1 MTCSELAATWL
12 TAIGTLATAIVAVVT
27 AIIAVVI
34 ARRQEEWRR
43 ERYHPT
49 LGVTANI
56 APPDCL
62 KIPMKLVNPHT
73 RQVIDEA
80 ATYYLRAKIT
90 NTGTEAAKNVEV
102 YAKSLYRLQGE
113 TRELIRTFP
122 PMTLVWSNRADLTY
136 LPILAPHSDR
146 HCDIA
151 HIIEPSKR
159 EMWGQNDGTRPFAE
173 AEIPPFPLPPND
185 TALSFDLKIKPLTR
199 GYILAP
205 GTYSLEIEV
214 SAENAEAIRKNLR
227 IELDGRW
234 EDSESTMLGQLVKM
248 RLE

>member
-12 TAIGTLATAIVAVVT
+12 SAIGTLATAIIAVVT

-34 ARRQEEWRR
+34 ARHQEECRR
-43 ERYHPT
+43 ESYHPT

-62 KIPMKLVNPHT
+62 KIPMQLVNKQT
-73 RQVIDEA
+73 GQLIDEA
-80 ATYYLRAKIT
+80 ASYYLRVKIK
-90 NTGTEAAKNVEV
+90 NTGTEAATNVEV
-102 YAKSLYRLQGE
+102 HAKSLTRVQGD
-113 TRELIRTFP
+113 TREPIRTFT

-136 LPILAPHSDR
+136 LPILAPHTDR
-146 HCDIA
+146 YCDIA

-159 EMWGQNDGTRPFAE
+159 EMFGLAE
-173 AEIPPFPLPPND
+173 LPPFSLPTND

-199 GYILAP
+199 GYIRPP

-214 SAENAEAIRKNLR
+214 SAGNAEAICRNLR
-227 IELDGRW
+227 IELDERW
-234 EDSESTMLGQLVKM
+234 EDSESTMLGERVKM

>member
-1 MTCSELAATWL
+1 MTYSELAATWL
-12 TAIGTLATAIVAVVT
+12 TAIGTLTTAIIAVVT

-34 ARRQEEWRR
+34 ARRQDKWRR

-62 KIPMKLVNPHT
+62 KIPMQLVNKQT
-73 RQVIDEA
+73 GQLIDEA
-80 ATYYLRAKIT
+80 ASYYLRVKIT

-102 YAKSLYRLQGE
+102 YAKSLYQVQGE

-136 LPILAPHSDR
+136 LPILVPQTDR
-146 HCDIA
+146 YCDIA
-151 HIIEPSKR
+151 YIIEPSKR
-159 EMWGQNDGTRPFAE
+159 QIFGPAE
-173 AEIPPFPLPPND
+173 LPPFSLPTNY

-199 GYILAP
+199 GYILPP

-234 EDSESTMLGQLVKM
+234 EDSESTMLGERVKM

>member
-12 TAIGTLATAIVAVVT
+12 TAIGTIAT

-34 ARRQEEWRR
+34 ALYQEKWHRA
-43 ERYHPT
+43 RYHPT
-49 LGVTANI
+49 LGVTSNI

-62 KIPMKLVNPHT
+62 KIPMKLFNPQT
-73 RQVIDEA
+73 GQVIGEA
-80 ATYYLRAKIT
+80 ATYYLRVKIT

-102 YAKSLYRLQGE
+102 YAKSLYQLQGE

-136 LPILAPHSDR
+136 LPILAPHTDR

-159 EMWGQNDGTRPFAE
+159 EMFGLAE
-173 AEIPPFPLPPND
+173 LPPVPLSTND
-185 TALSFDLKIKPLTR
+185 TALSFDLKIKPFTR
-199 GYILAP
+199 GYILPP
-205 GTYSLEIEV
+205 GSYSLEIEV
-214 SAENAEAIRKNLR
+214 SAGNAEAISKNLR

-234 EDSESTMLGQLVKM
+234 EDSESTMLGERVKM